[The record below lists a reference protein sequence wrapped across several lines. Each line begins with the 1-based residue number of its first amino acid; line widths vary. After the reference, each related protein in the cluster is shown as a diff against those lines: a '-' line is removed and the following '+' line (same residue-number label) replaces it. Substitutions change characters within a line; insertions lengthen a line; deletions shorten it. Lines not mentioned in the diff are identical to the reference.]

1 VFENAFKE
9 SFKEESEEEKPRKSN
24 MDILIPLV
32 VISAILLVSI
42 RKFKPQVWKKIV
54 QLSLRNKMSWLKK
67 VLHFFTPLSSVELP
81 NPFKERVETVRA
93 RNTKGKYVADNPST
107 PDVNEAYKKVPK
119 KKGRPRKNK

>member
-1 VFENAFKE
+1 
-9 SFKEESEEEKPRKSN
+9 

-42 RKFKPQVWKKIV
+42 KNSNLNFGKKL

-81 NPFKERVETVRA
+81 NLFKERVETVRA
-93 RNTKGKYVADNPST
+93 RNTKGKYVADNLST

>member
-1 VFENAFKE
+1 LYQSEN
-9 SFKEESEEEKPRKSN
+9 SN
-24 MDILIPLV
+24 LN
-32 VISAILLVSI
+32 
-42 RKFKPQVWKKIV
+42 FGKKL

-93 RNTKGKYVADNPST
+93 RNTKGKYVADNLST
-107 PDVNEAYKKVPK
+107 PDVNEAYKNVPK